1 MNVEPSLQVW
11 GTETAANVQKVTW
24 FLRELG
30 LPFTPRGIGYNG
42 GAARDDVYLRVRGGE
57 ASPVLKDGDFVLWEG
72 NAIVRYLALRYDG
85 LAFYPEDIRMRA
97 DIDRWMDF
105 QLSTIRPPLHALLR
119 DTVDPKA
126 IARHGAKLAEAMEP
140 VEATLAHQKYLA
152 GESFTIGDIPVG
164 INAYRWHLL
173 DIPRPPS
180 PAIDAWLQR
189 LYARPAFAAAI
200 VPPANTSVALRT

>member
-1 MNVEPSLQVW
+1 MNVETPLEVW
-11 GTETAANVQKVTW
+11 GLETAANVQKVTW

-30 LPFTPRGIGYNG
+30 LPFVARGLGYTG
-42 GAARDDVYLRVRGGE
+42 GPVRDDVYLRVRGAE
-57 ASPVLKDGDFVLWEG
+57 ASPVLKDGNFVLWEG

-85 LAFYPEDIRMRA
+85 AAFYPADLQQRA

-119 DTVDPKA
+119 DALDPNA
-126 IARHGAKLAEAMEP
+126 VARNGKKLAEAMEP
-140 VEATLAHQKYLA
+140 VEATLATQPFLA
-152 GESFTIGDIPVG
+152 GDAFTIGDIPVG

-173 DIPRPPS
+173 DVPRPPS
-180 PAIDAWLQR
+180 PAIDAWLER

-200 VPPANTSVALRT
+200 VPPAHTSVALRG